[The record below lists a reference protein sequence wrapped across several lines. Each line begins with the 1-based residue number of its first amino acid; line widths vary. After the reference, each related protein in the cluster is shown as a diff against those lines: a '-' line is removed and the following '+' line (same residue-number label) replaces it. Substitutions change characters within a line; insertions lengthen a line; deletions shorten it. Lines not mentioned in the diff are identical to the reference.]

1 MRILIAAAALLT
13 LAAPAAAQSPN
24 RLTLADPASAP
35 SGRTIIDGASCSCD
49 EAGQCVANGGRSQP
63 ATRACRRAVARLGP
77 VTAFAWKGT
86 ELDAA
91 QLAECNA
98 AA

>member
-1 MRILIAAAALLT
+1 MRILIAAAALA
-13 LAAPAAAQSPN
+13 LAVPAAAQAPN

-35 SGRTIIDGASCSCD
+35 SGRTIIDGASWSCD
-49 EAGQCVANGGRSQP
+49 ENGQCVANGGRSQP
-63 ATRACRRAVARLGP
+63 ATRACRRVVAKVGA